1 MTMRIKALEATDRPA
16 EWLSPADL
24 ARELHVPR
32 QTVYRWR
39 MEGKGP
45 GGHTIGRHVRY
56 SRDSITEWL
65 EKQADPQ
72 GAA

>member
-1 MTMRIKALEATDRPA
+1 MTTKNKPLPSADRPV

-24 ARELHVPR
+24 ANELRIPR

-45 GGHTIGRHVRY
+45 RGHTIGRHVRF
-56 SRDSITEWL
+56 SRESIDAWL
-65 EKQADPQ
+65 EQQADSL

>member
-1 MTMRIKALEATDRPA
+1 MITKSKPLPAADRPA

-24 ARELHVPR
+24 ASELHVPR

-45 GGHTIGRHVRY
+45 RGHTIGRHVRF
-56 SRDSITEWL
+56 SRDSINAWL
-65 EKQADPQ
+65 EQQADPR